1 MEPSKDESKAAKKTA
16 KAQVKAEKAAH
27 KAAIA
32 AAAPDVPAGDMS
44 PSERSARAAERQV
57 ALQILRVLFAL
68 LMLVIATAGLLW
80 TIKPWERGGSSEPQP
95 ASDKAPAP

>member
-1 MEPSKDESKAAKKTA
+1 MEPPKDEAKAAKKTV

-27 KAAIA
+27 KAAMA
-32 AAAPDVPAGDMS
+32 AATPDAPTGGMS
-44 PSERSARAAERQV
+44 PSERAARAAERQV

-80 TIKPWERGGSSEPQP
+80 TIKPWERGGSPEPQP
-95 ASDKAPAP
+95 AGDKAPAP